1 MGEGQVL
8 SLGQYQGCRVAISI
22 TEGRSVRDLFCNGLL
37 DYFRD
42 AGCAVTIF
50 TEATTVPR
58 FIEEWQRPGVD
69 FAPLLPCDA
78 TSGRSRAFWM
88 RRRVASTGSR
98 TLLRSWLAFEERYY
112 YPLRPEYLERFRR
125 ERPALLLATHSHLHR
140 EGELLRAAKSLGI
153 PTLGIVRSW
162 DNVYKGIRSRPDR
175 LAVWN
180 EINRQ
185 EVIELEGYAPGEVEI
200 TGPPQFDPYFAPGRD
215 WSRERLAAHFELDP
229 ARPIIL
235 YATHGYYS
243 GLDETGWFDDLLKL
257 LDSNVLQGRPQIIC
271 RLHPWSRLEH
281 FRRFAAHPDVKLSF
295 VDRYWPA
302 LSWYM
307 TRDDMELVGN
317 MLRHA
322 DVVITPGSTITLE
335 AAIFD
340 RPTVCPIYHTY
351 QPELAQDFFGRA
363 LGMHFKRIRAL
374 NLVPIIDR
382 QEDFAAAINRC
393 LSDPGWYRKER
404 AQMVRDYV
412 RFTDGRSTQR
422 LFELAL
428 RVAES
433 GTARNKKA
441 ASPGRTEIA
450 RTPLATAE
458 TLLK

>member
-1 MGEGQVL
+1 MSVKQF
-8 SLGQYQGCRVAISI
+8 QGYPVAISI

-37 DYFRD
+37 DYFLD
-42 AGCAVTIF
+42 AGSAVTIF
-50 TEATTVPR
+50 TEATSVPR

-78 TSGRSRAFWM
+78 TSGRSRAFWL
-88 RRRVASTGSR
+88 RRRIASTGSR
-98 TLLRSWLAFEERYY
+98 NLLRSWLAFEERYY
-112 YPLRPEYLERFRR
+112 YPLRREYLEHFRR
-125 ERPALLLATHSHLHR
+125 NRPALLLATHSHLHR
-140 EGELLRAAKSLGI
+140 EGELIRAARWLGI

-185 EVIELEGYAPGEVEI
+185 EVIKLEGYQPGEVEI
-200 TGPPQFDPYFAPGRD
+200 TGPTQFDPYFVSGRE
-215 WSRERLAAHFELDP
+215 WSREQLAAHFDLDP

-235 YATHGYYS
+235 YATHGFYS

-257 LDSNVLQGRPQIIC
+257 LDSNLLQRRPQIIC

-281 FRRFAAHPDVKLSF
+281 FWRYATHPDVKLSF

-307 TRDDMELVGN
+307 TRSDMELVGN

-322 DVVITPGSTITLE
+322 DAVITPGSTITLE

-340 RPTVCPIYHTY
+340 RPTLCPIYPTH
-351 QPELAQDFFGRA
+351 QPDLARDFFGRA

-374 NLVPIIDR
+374 NLVPIIDHP
-382 QEDFAAAINRC
+382 EDFAAAINRC
-393 LSDPGWYRKER
+393 LSDPGWYRNER

-412 RFTDGRSTQR
+412 QFTDGRSTQR

-433 GTARNKKA
+433 HSALNKGA
-441 ASPGRTEIA
+441 AISGRTEIA
-450 RTPLATAE
+450 RTSLATAE
-458 TLLK
+458 TSLK